1 MPDVDLDKC
10 RPPQLIAMQK
20 AIRLGVAA
28 GKEAER
34 HGIEF
39 ALALSSDE
47 TGATIIITVPVE
59 QDRA

>member
-1 MPDVDLDKC
+1 MEDIDLDEC
-10 RPPQLIAMQK
+10 RPPQLIAIQK

-39 ALALSSDE
+39 KSALSSDE
-47 TGATIIITVPVE
+47 TGATIIITVPTE